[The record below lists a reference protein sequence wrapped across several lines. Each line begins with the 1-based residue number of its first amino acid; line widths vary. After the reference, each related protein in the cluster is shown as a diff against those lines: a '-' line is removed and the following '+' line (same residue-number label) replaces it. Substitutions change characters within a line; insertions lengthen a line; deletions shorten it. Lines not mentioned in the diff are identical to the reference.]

1 MIDCTIVIL
10 GHNGA
15 DYTARCLDSILASD
29 PLPEA
34 VVAVNNGSTDHTQE
48 VLDDRRQAFADA
60 GIQLT
65 LLANDHNAGCSEARN
80 AAWKHA
86 TTAYTMFLDNDTAA
100 RSIDWLARLAEHL
113 DNNPELGVIAPAM
126 VYPWKPHLIQ
136 CAGVDL
142 NPAGRI
148 RFRGR
153 GEARGTTPFD
163 VYGEFPA
170 LISAC
175 WMMRNDLL
183 AKTGG
188 LDPLFHPVQYEDLD
202 FCMRVRELGL
212 ACACDP
218 TIEVYH
224 FEGTTTAS
232 RGRDDYV
239 RTILA
244 NSAKFRERWH
254 EQLKNLPND
263 DGDGSWHKRDDVPM
277 TDELDLSMIPAKG

>member
-15 DYTARCLDSILASD
+15 DYTARCLDSILQSQ
-29 PLPEA
+29 PLPRA
-34 VVAVNNGSTDHTQE
+34 VVAVNNGSTDNTQDI
-48 VLDDRRQAFADA
+48 LNARRQPFADA
-60 GIQLT
+60 GIDLT

-80 AAWKHA
+80 AAWAHA
-86 TTAYTMFLDNDTAA
+86 KTRYTMFLDNDTAV
-100 RSIDWLARLAEHL
+100 RSVDWLARLAQRL
-113 DNNPELGVIAPAM
+113 DQNPGLGVIAPAM

-153 GEARGTTPFD
+153 GHQRGTAPYD
-163 VYGEFPA
+163 AYGEFPA

-183 AKTGG
+183 ASTGG

-212 ACACDP
+212 VCACDP
-218 TIEVYH
+218 SIEVYH

-254 EQLKNLPND
+254 EQLKQFPND
-263 DGDGSWHKRDDVPM
+263 DGDWSWPHRDDFAM
-277 TDELDLSMIPAKG
+277 TDELDLRLITAGR